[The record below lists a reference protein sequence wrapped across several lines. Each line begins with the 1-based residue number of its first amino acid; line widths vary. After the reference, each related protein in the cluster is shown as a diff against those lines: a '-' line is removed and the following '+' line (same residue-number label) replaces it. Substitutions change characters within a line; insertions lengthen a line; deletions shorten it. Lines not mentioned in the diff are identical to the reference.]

1 VLEKLLDKAI
11 AGTLP
16 DAAKWILNTQLTFL
30 EKPGTDTPRPI
41 RVGDHLRRM
50 IGKRVLIK
58 FAGRIRELMLK
69 FQQFGVAMPGGS
81 EALIH
86 ARETVEQQAAL
97 GLLGPIVVI
106 DSDLV
111 NCFGMFEWPSTA
123 EAVNTH
129 LPELTPWLEWCT
141 SEADNVRLPCGEWV
155 TSDRGTGQGEPEGPL
170 KAAVTIGH
178 AAEHAK
184 ADLEKP
190 GAWWWFVDD
199 GQMFVYPTR
208 VDETLRALDARL
220 HAAGASRGSRALG
233 HKIKSTV
240 RAYIP
245 ENYAEECR
253 GWDTEYVRD
262 TCTVLSDSDPRSKVL
277 GVVLG
282 PGVVDQFGSVMEKV
296 VGLHKDIEGIQDSAV
311 EVVLKS
317 ECAGIS
323 KAVHILRAAGDL
335 VSSSDL
341 QKWDQAMKVSLGRS
355 LNGEIEDHSWR
366 QAAGGFDAGGLN
378 WKSASD
384 LALPAFLA
392 SRIAA
397 RPAVRT
403 LFQSIETAGF
413 GDGALC
419 MLLEAYDVR
428 TRAAES
434 ALAAT
439 LPEDLAQRIKDIAI
453 EGAEDADRRWKKFVQ
468 AGDDEQEQGPQVAQT
483 EDPLLR
489 VAMAADLN
497 EPGADRSRHLAGPLQ
512 RTLSAVTD
520 EASQRVWQEDLRERG
535 RHSDLR
541 RLAELQ
547 DKDNQERSWL
557 WAIQQGQEPTLAA
570 HDYALA
576 VRTMLGASLLIQPV
590 LCNGCGKH
598 LLDVQGKH
606 ALCCMGSETTIGHN
620 RIRDTVAMGLAMAD
634 PGTIT
639 EPLGLVPSRPELRP
653 ADILSR
659 AGREDGLVAC
669 DIGVASPEA
678 GGAGLDCLEA
688 MRSRKLAHY
697 GDAVLEELRAQ
708 HIVYTPL
715 ILSCYGRRSRVLS
728 ELLRAAAS
736 RAARTRD
743 GAHAAA
749 LLARWNKAIAC
760 EVWRRTAAMVRRCL
774 PKPVVGV
781 VDSQEASDDEGEG

>member
-1 VLEKLLDKAI
+1 
-11 AGTLP
+11 
-16 DAAKWILNTQLTFL
+16 
-30 EKPGTDTPRPI
+30 
-41 RVGDHLRRM
+41 
-50 IGKRVLIK
+50 
-58 FAGRIRELMLK
+58 
-69 FQQFGVAMPGGS
+69 
-81 EALIH
+81 
-86 ARETVEQQAAL
+86 
-97 GLLGPIVVI
+97 
-106 DSDLV
+106 
-111 NCFGMFEWPSTA
+111 
-123 EAVNTH
+123 
-129 LPELTPWLEWCT
+129 
-141 SEADNVRLPCGEWV
+141 
-155 TSDRGTGQGEPEGPL
+155 
-170 KAAVTIGH
+170 
-178 AAEHAK
+178 
-184 ADLEKP
+184 
-190 GAWWWFVDD
+190 
-199 GQMFVYPTR
+199 
-208 VDETLRALDARL
+208 
-220 HAAGASRGSRALG
+220 
-233 HKIKSTV
+233 V

-245 ENYAEECR
+245 EVYAEECL

-262 TCTVLSDSDPRSKVL
+262 TCAVLSDSDPRSKVL

-282 PGVVDQFGSVMEKV
+282 PGVVDQFSGVMEKV

-335 VSSSDL
+335 VSASDL

-397 RPAVRT
+397 RPAVKT
-403 LFQSIETAGF
+403 LFQSIESAGL
-413 GDGALC
+413 GEGSLD
-419 MLLEAYDVR
+419 LLLGAYDAR
-428 TRAAES
+428 TQAAES

-439 LPEDLAQRIKDIAI
+439 LPEDLAQRVKDIAK
-453 EGAEDADRRWKKFVQ
+453 EGAVDAGRRWKLFVQ
-468 AGDDEQEQGPQVAQT
+468 TDNDEQETAPPRL
-483 EDPLLR
+483 DPLLH
-489 VAMAADLN
+489 AATAIDPD

-512 RTLSAVTD
+512 RTFSAVTD

-535 RHSDLR
+535 RHHDLR

-576 VRTMLGASLLIQPV
+576 VRSMLGATVLIQPV
-590 LCNGCGKH
+590 LCNGCGRH
-598 LLDVQGKH
+598 LLDVQGRH

-659 AGREDGLVAC
+659 AGREDGLIAC

-708 HIVYTPL
+708 HIVYVPL

-743 GAHAAA
+743 GAFAAA
-749 LLARWNKAIAC
+749 LLAKWHRAIAC

-774 PKPVVGV
+774 PKPVVGSFDPAV
-781 VDSQEASDDEGEG
+781 ADEDEG